1 MMSNTPQSPQT
12 TPIWWKSGVMYQIYP
27 RSFQDTTGDGIG
39 DLPGIT
45 QHLDHLQRLGI
56 DLIWLGPIF
65 QSPNDDNGYDISDYE
80 AIMPEFGTMADFE
93 ALLAEAHRRGMRVL
107 LDLVVN
113 HSSDEHRWFE
123 ASKDPAS
130 PYRDYYFWR
139 DQKPT
144 NWPSFFG
151 GDAWTYD
158 EEGQGWYLHLFSKK
172 QPDLNW
178 ENPGLRQEIYRM
190 MRFWLDKGV
199 DGFRMDVIP
208 FISKRL
214 GWPEVDLSDFGQI
227 MEQTYANGPRVHEFL
242 REMHEEVLQHYDL
255 MTVGE
260 APGVP
265 PAVAPLYVGAE
276 RRELSM
282 IFHFGHMTIDW
293 GPGGR
298 FDVGTFSLPAFK
310 QVFTTWYE
318 ALLPDD
324 GWLNIFLDNHDFARM
339 VSRFGNDGPYRVQS
353 AKLLALLLLTQ
364 RGTPCIYQGSEI
376 GMTNTTYPDFEH
388 FRDLETLNELA
399 ERRANGGD
407 LDELLHAVNTSGRD
421 NARTPM
427 QWDDSPHAG
436 FTTGTPWIP
445 VNPNY
450 PDVNVAAAEA
460 DPDSILHWYRTLIAW
475 RRTTPTLVY
484 GAYEDLLP
492 NDEQLFVYRR
502 WDAAGDFYVVLNFG
516 EAERDLP
523 ATLPER
529 LVLVKGN
536 YGLGGGPLKAWEARV
551 YGEPSS

>member
-1 MMSNTPQSPQT
+1 MSTGPAPTQT
-12 TPIWWKSGVMYQIYP
+12 APAWWKEGVMYQIYP
-27 RSFQDTTGDGIG
+27 RSFQDSNGDGIG

-45 QHLDHLQRLGI
+45 RRLDHLQRLGVDI
-56 DLIWLGPIF
+56 IWLGPIY

-80 AIMPEFGTMADFE
+80 RIMDEFGTMADFD
-93 ALLAEAHRRGMRVL
+93 ALLAGAHVRGMRVL
-107 LDLVVN
+107 MDWVIN

-139 DQKPT
+139 AEKPC

-151 GDAWTYD
+151 GDAWTYSA
-158 EEGQGWYLHLFSKK
+158 EGQGWYLHLFSKK

-178 ENPGLRQEIYRM
+178 ENPALRQEIYRT

-214 GWPEVDLSDFGQI
+214 DWPDVDRGDFGKI
-227 MEQTYANGPRVHEFL
+227 METTYANGPRVHEFL
-242 REMHEEVLQHYDL
+242 QEMHTEVLRHYDV

-265 PAVAPLYVGAE
+265 PAEAPLYVGAA

-298 FDVGTFSLPAFK
+298 FDVGTFALPDFK
-310 QVFTTWYE
+310 RVFTTWYE
-318 ALLPDD
+318 ALLPAD
-324 GWLNIFLDNHDFARM
+324 GWVNIFLDNHDFARM
-339 VSRFGNDGPYRVQS
+339 VSRFGNDGPYRVAS
-353 AKLLALLLLTQ
+353 AKLLALLLFTQ

-376 GMTNTTYPDFEH
+376 GMTNTAYPDFDN

-399 ERRANGGD
+399 ERRATGGD
-407 LDELLHAVNTSGRD
+407 LDTLLHAVNTSGRD

-427 QWDDSPHAG
+427 QWDATAHAG
-436 FTTGTPWIP
+436 FSDGKPWIP

-450 PDVNVAAAEA
+450 PEINVAAAEA
-460 DPDSILHWYRTLIAW
+460 DPDSILYWYRALIAW
-475 RRTTPTLVY
+475 RRATPTLIY

-492 NDEQLFVYRR
+492 DHEQLFVYRR
-502 WDAAGDFYVVLNFG
+502 WDAEQSFYVVLNFG
-516 EAERDLP
+516 ETEQALP
-523 ATLPER
+523 EGIVPQGATLER
-529 LVLVKGN
+529 SN
-536 YGLGGGPLKAWEARV
+536 YARPGSALRVWEGRV
-551 YGEPSS
+551 FVG